1 MKKARGRGRRGPPP
15 KPSKLKKLQ
24 GTFRKD
30 RAAPRE
36 LVAKPGVPP
45 RPTWLNAE
53 GRAEW
58 ERVVPQLQALGILS
72 TIDQSMLA
80 DYCTAHALAVN
91 ATKKYQREGMT
102 IKVNGQLQKHPAV
115 KIAQEARSQAARLAG
130 EFGLS
135 PSSRTRISTPSA
147 DDALGAA
154 NEKMKRADPSAPP
167 DAAADFLFKPRLVKA
182 PAPAAPDAAPATP
195 APAPKKEETA

>member
-1 MKKARGRGRRGPPP
+1 MKKGRGRRGPPP

-24 GTFRKD
+24 GTYRKD
-30 RAAPRE
+30 RAAARE

-53 GRAEW
+53 GKAEW
-58 ERVVPQLQALGILS
+58 DRVVPQLEALGILAV
-72 TIDQSMLA
+72 IDQSMLA

-115 KIAQEARSQAARLAG
+115 KIAQEARAQAARLAG

-135 PSSRTRISTPSA
+135 PSSRTRISTPA
-147 DDALGAA
+147 GDDALNAA
-154 NEKMKRADPSAPP
+154 NEKMKRANPAAPP
-167 DAAADFLFKPRLVKA
+167 DAAADFLFKPRLVKSDVPAAPAAA
-182 PAPAAPDAAPATP
+182 PAPAAPATP
-195 APAPKKEETA
+195 KDETA